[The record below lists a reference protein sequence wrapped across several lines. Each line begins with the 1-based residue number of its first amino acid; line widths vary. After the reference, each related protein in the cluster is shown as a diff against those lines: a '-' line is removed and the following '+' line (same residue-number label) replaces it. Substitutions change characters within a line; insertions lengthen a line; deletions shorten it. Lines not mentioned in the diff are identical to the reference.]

1 MFYVHSILYI
11 LCRAKM
17 WRAAFGLPPE
27 AQSDEKCTYDK
38 LEDQCHRQVRVRH
51 CVNVIFVYVI

>member
-1 MFYVHSILYI
+1 
-11 LCRAKM
+11 M